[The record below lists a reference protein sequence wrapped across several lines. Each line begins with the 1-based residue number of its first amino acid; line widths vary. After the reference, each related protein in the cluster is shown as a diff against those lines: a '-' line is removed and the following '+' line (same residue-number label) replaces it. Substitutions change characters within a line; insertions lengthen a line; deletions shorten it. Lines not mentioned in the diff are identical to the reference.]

1 MTTVHTKAIMQIKGF
16 MVCYIAKRTANIQPN
31 FTPHHFPS
39 WQSFETRIYC
49 RRVIKRKSMSN
60 PDQSIPVVA
69 AENLR
74 KCYGS
79 FVAVNDISFTVGRG
93 ELFGIL
99 GPNGAGKTST
109 IRMIYGFSP
118 LSGGSLT
125 VFGSNVTT
133 DWRTIR
139 ARLGVCHQDN
149 NLDTEMS
156 VRQNLEVFGTFF
168 GIPAPTA
175 RKRATELLEFFGLA
189 HREKARVGE
198 LSGGLMRR
206 LVLARAL
213 INEPELLI
221 LDEPTTGLDPQS
233 RQQLWEQLARLK
245 KRGVTI
251 LLTTHYMEEAAQ
263 LCDRLIIIDRGRILV
278 EGRPR
283 DLVGEYVG
291 HQVIESSPV
300 CEGLREFVKTRK
312 LDVEDLGHR
321 LLIYCKNDEALYREI
336 TGQYCQDNCIL
347 RMGTLEDVF
356 LKLTGRELRE

>member
-1 MTTVHTKAIMQIKGF
+1 
-16 MVCYIAKRTANIQPN
+16 
-31 FTPHHFPS
+31 
-39 WQSFETRIYC
+39 
-49 RRVIKRKSMSN
+49 
-60 PDQSIPVVA
+60 
-69 AENLR
+69 
-74 KCYGS
+74 
-79 FVAVNDISFTVGRG
+79 
-93 ELFGIL
+93 
-99 GPNGAGKTST
+99 
-109 IRMIYGFSP
+109 
-118 LSGGSLT
+118 
-125 VFGSNVTT
+125 
-133 DWRTIR
+133 
-139 ARLGVCHQDN
+139 
-149 NLDTEMS
+149 
-156 VRQNLEVFGTFF
+156 
-168 GIPAPTA
+168 
-175 RKRATELLEFFGLA
+175 
-189 HREKARVGE
+189 
-198 LSGGLMRR
+198 MRR